1 MEYYGDA
8 FVDINQM
15 NPLKLVSLTISEYCY
30 VDAIKFSRAISKFKL
45 LKYLSINQKMTH
57 FHDKKRKKI
66 FYEKSN
72 CEFLKSLKNLETLI
86 LLNTGLTQALIS
98 ENLLPILV

>member
-45 LKYLSINQKMTH
+45 LKYLSIN
-57 FHDKKRKKI
+57 
-66 FYEKSN
+66 
-72 CEFLKSLKNLETLI
+72 
-86 LLNTGLTQALIS
+86 
-98 ENLLPILV
+98 